1 MSMNLRLLIMAII
14 LVLAGGL
21 TACGR
26 GDSPTEPTPDS
37 APSNK
42 GHVAIVLTD
51 APNADFSA
59 INITVQEILLIG
71 GDETQ
76 SYVLFSGEKTIDLL
90 KLKNFSELF
99 ALGENI
105 PTGTYRKIR
114 LTLKQP
120 NGIELVRKDASGNII
135 ETAYPQLPGNGKLD
149 LNPRGPIVVN
159 ADATTYVQ
167 LDFDAA
173 KSIHIVQTGNGK
185 YQFRPVIFVD
195 VITKE
200 NPGKLVRQ
208 VGIVHAMDQATHTLR
223 LCAFPTPAF
232 MQKPKGQGNSANA
245 AHGHNDNDDESQGAG
260 AATGQYE
267 PCMRVNTLNASI
279 FDSEGKPATALAE
292 NESVM
297 VVGFLTHTLRSD
309 DEEHYDHYR
318 VVLDAEVIE
327 KGVLGSYQI
336 VAGKVKENAT
346 NIDTPVKLIQANNS
360 EVSAKLQAE
369 TKVFSRQGE
378 RLDISAIK
386 KDLAASIDGVWM
398 AQNTLNLRATLVIL
412 DLAKATDELHF
423 SGTIKAIDLAHSQFQ
438 ITTNTGDIT
447 VMISSATNAFA
458 INSTTTPNLSHR
470 IELDQ
475 LVVNSRV
482 DVYAHTTPVG
492 DVLAEV
498 VIMVGG

>member
-1 MSMNLRLLIMAII
+1 MNLRLLILAII
-14 LVLAGGL
+14 FILTGGL
-21 TACGR
+21 AACGR
-26 GDSPTEPTPDS
+26 GDSATEPSPDS
-37 APSNK
+37 APNNK

-51 APNADFSA
+51 APNAEFSA

-71 GDETQ
+71 DDETQ

-99 ALGENI
+99 TLAENL
-105 PTGTYRKIR
+105 PAGTYRKIR
-114 LTLKQP
+114 LRLKQP
-120 NGIELVRKDASGNII
+120 NGIELVRKDANGNVI

-208 VGIVHAMDQATHTLR
+208 IGIVHAMDQATHTLR
-223 LCAFPTPAF
+223 LCTFPTSAF

-245 AHGHNDNDDESQGAG
+245 AHGHHGNEDESPVSDAVSE
-260 AATGQYE
+260 QYE

-279 FDSEGKPATALAE
+279 FDSEGKPATELAE

-297 VVGFLTHTLRSD
+297 VVGFLTHTRKAD

-327 KGVLGSYQI
+327 KGALGSYHV
-336 VAGKVKENAT
+336 VAGKVKENASS
-346 NIDTPVKLIQANNS
+346 IDTPVTLIQANNT
-360 EVSAKLQAE
+360 EVSAKLQPE

-386 KDLAASIDGVWM
+386 KDLVASIDGVWM
-398 AQNTLNLRATLVIL
+398 SQNTLNLRATLVIL
-412 DLAKATDELHF
+412 DLAKITDELHF
-423 SGTIKAIDLAHSQFQ
+423 SGTIKAIDLAHNQFQ
-438 ITTNTGDIT
+438 ITTATGDIA

-458 INSTTTPNLSHR
+458 INTTTTPNLSQR

-475 LVVNSRV
+475 LVNNSRV
-482 DVYAHTTPVG
+482 DVYAHTTTAG
-492 DVLAEV
+492 DILAEV